1 MNPTGRFADRA
12 TDYVVGRPS
21 YPDAAI
27 DVLFEGLGDPA
38 DVLVADVGAG
48 TGISS
53 RLLAARG
60 ARVLAIE
67 PNAAMRDAAEPHPLV
82 EWMAATGEWT
92 GLSEAS
98 VDLVTAFQAFHWV
111 DHRKALRE
119 FVRILRP
126 GGRAAVVYNER
137 DERDPFTAEYGA
149 LVRRYQTDDTERR
162 RIEAQTAFE
171 AFEGWYAP
179 RRLTFRNEHVLD
191 AAGLIAR
198 TSSTSYLPRVGSAA
212 DTLQEEVHDLFARFA
227 RDGLV
232 TLVMQTI
239 VIVGD
244 VGGDGG

>member
-1 MNPTGRFADRA
+1 
-12 TDYVVGRPS
+12 
-21 YPDAAI
+21 
-27 DVLFEGLGDPA
+27 LGDPA
-38 DVLVADVGAG
+38 GVLVADVGAG

-111 DHRKALRE
+111 DHRTALRE

-149 LVRRYQTDDTERR
+149 LVRRYQTDDTEKRR
-162 RIEAQTAFE
+162 LEAQAAFE
-171 AFEGWYAP
+171 AFEGWHTP

-198 TSSTSYLPRVGSAA
+198 TCSTSYLPRVGSAGDA
-212 DTLQEEVHDLFARFA
+212 LQEQVHDLFARYA
-227 RDGLV
+227 RNSLV